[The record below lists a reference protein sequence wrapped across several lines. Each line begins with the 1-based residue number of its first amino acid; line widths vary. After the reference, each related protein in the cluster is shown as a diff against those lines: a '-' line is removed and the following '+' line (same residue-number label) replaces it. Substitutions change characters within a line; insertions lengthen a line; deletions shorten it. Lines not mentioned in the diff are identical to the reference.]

1 MTEEDVKLKFITPAI
16 EQAGWDKISQIS
28 MEYQITDGRINLIN
42 NVAKRDKVG
51 IKKADYVLSYQLN
64 LPLAIVEAKD
74 DSHGVRHGL
83 EQAKMYAQML
93 DAPFAYSSNGS
104 GFVEFDFLSGSQREL
119 ALNEF
124 PTPYELWQRFLEYKH
139 FSSRAFKIIQEP
151 YFYDHNAKKPRY
163 YQQVA
168 INRAIEAVANGKKR
182 LMLVM
187 ATGTGKTYVAF
198 QIIHRLYRAGAKKKI
213 LFLADRNILVDQSEA
228 GDFKPFGN
236 KMTKIKDK
244 LLDSSYEIYLSLYQQ
259 LVDEDGN
266 EPFREFSPDFFDLII
281 IDECHRGSAKDDSQW
296 RKILD
301 YFKSATHIG
310 LTATPKEDNEIS
322 NSLYFGEP
330 IYTYSLKQGINDGF
344 LAPFKVIRV
353 GIDVDLMEYRPPE
366 GMLDDYGNEIPDKIY
381 NIKDY
386 DRNLV
391 LTNRTKLVASRISE
405 FLKSTDRMAK
415 TIVFCVDIEHAQ
427 RMCEA
432 LRNENSDLVRQNP
445 SYIAQIT
452 GDVPN
457 VNAMVERFSR
467 PDEIYPVIA
476 VTSKL
481 LTTGVDCKTCKVIAI
496 DSCINSITEFKQ
508 IIGRGTRLREDFGKT
523 HFTILDFRGVSRLF
537 ADPKFDGEPI
547 KEDDLP
553 AKEKFIEEKPPKPKE
568 DKEKS
573 GERKIVINGTEVK
586 ILDEL
591 EQIYDQNGNLIASDF
606 KDFSRQN
613 ILAKF
618 KSLENFITSWD
629 AQSKKQAIINELK
642 DHGALLDEL
651 KIKPEFANLDEF
663 DLICHIAYNK
673 PPCTRK
679 ERADGVKKRDFL
691 SKYSDKA
698 RGVLLKLID
707 KYADNGISDLENIN
721 VLKNDPFRDMGGML
735 EIVNDFF
742 GGKEKYFEAIKE
754 LEKEIYAA

>member
-16 EQAGWDKISQIS
+16 EQAGWDKMSQIS

-64 LPLAIVEAKD
+64 LPLAIIEAKD

-83 EQAKMYAQML
+83 EQAKIYAQML

-124 PTPYELWQRFLEYKH
+124 PTPDELWQRFLEYKH
-139 FSSRAFKIIQEP
+139 FSSSAFKIIQEP
-151 YFYDHNAKKPRY
+151 YFYDQGAKKPRY

-198 QIIHRLYRAGAKKKI
+198 QIIHRLYRAGSKKKI
-213 LFLADRNILVDQSEA
+213 LFLADRNILVDQSET

-281 IDECHRGSAKDDSQW
+281 IDECHRGSAKEDSQW

-322 NSLYFGEP
+322 NSSYFGEP

-344 LAPFKVIRV
+344 LAPFKVIRI

-445 SYIAQIT
+445 NYIAQIT

-467 PDEIYPVIA
+467 PDEAYPVIA
-476 VTSKL
+476 ITSKL

-523 HFTILDFRGVSRLF
+523 YFTILDFRGVSRLF
-537 ADPKFDGEPI
+537 ADPKFDGEAI

-553 AKEKFIEEKPPKPKE
+553 AKENFTKEKPPKPKE

-613 ILAKF
+613 ILAKL

-642 DHGALLDEL
+642 DHGVLLDEL
-651 KIKPEFANLDEF
+651 KTNPEFANLDEF

-673 PPCTRK
+673 PPRTRK

-698 RGVLLKLID
+698 REVLLKLID

-721 VLKNDPFRDMGGML
+721 VLKNDPFRDMGGMPK
-735 EIVNDFF
+735 IVNEFF

>member
-1 MTEEDVKLKFITPAI
+1 M
-16 EQAGWDKISQIS
+16 
-28 MEYQITDGRINLIN
+28 
-42 NVAKRDKVG
+42 
-51 IKKADYVLSYQLN
+51 
-64 LPLAIVEAKD
+64 
-74 DSHGVRHGL
+74 
-83 EQAKMYAQML
+83 
-93 DAPFAYSSNGS
+93 
-104 GFVEFDFLSGSQREL
+104 
-119 ALNEF
+119 
-124 PTPYELWQRFLEYKH
+124 
-139 FSSRAFKIIQEP
+139 
-151 YFYDHNAKKPRY
+151 
-163 YQQVA
+163 
-168 INRAIEAVANGKKR
+168 
-182 LMLVM
+182 
-187 ATGTGKTYVAF
+187 
-198 QIIHRLYRAGAKKKI
+198 
-213 LFLADRNILVDQSEA
+213 
-228 GDFKPFGN
+228 
-236 KMTKIKDK
+236 
-244 LLDSSYEIYLSLYQQ
+244 
-259 LVDEDGN
+259 
-266 EPFREFSPDFFDLII
+266 
-281 IDECHRGSAKDDSQW
+281 
-296 RKILD
+296 
-301 YFKSATHIG
+301 
-310 LTATPKEDNEIS
+310 
-322 NSLYFGEP
+322 
-330 IYTYSLKQGINDGF
+330 
-344 LAPFKVIRV
+344 APFKVVRV

-432 LRNENSDLVRQNP
+432 LRNENSDLVIQNP
-445 SYIAQIT
+445 NHIAQIT

-467 PDEIYPVIA
+467 PDEAYPVIA

-553 AKEKFIEEKPPKPKE
+553 AKANFTEEKPPKPKE

-642 DHGALLDEL
+642 DHGVLLDEL
-651 KIKPEFANLDEF
+651 KIKPEFSNLDEF

-673 PPCTRK
+673 PPRTRK

-735 EIVNDFF
+735 EIVNEFF

>member
-1 MTEEDVKLKFITPAI
+1 M
-16 EQAGWDKISQIS
+16 
-28 MEYQITDGRINLIN
+28 RI
-42 NVAKRDKVG
+42 
-51 IKKADYVLSYQLN
+51 Q
-64 LPLAIVEAKD
+64 
-74 DSHGVRHGL
+74 
-83 EQAKMYAQML
+83 
-93 DAPFAYSSNGS
+93 
-104 GFVEFDFLSGSQREL
+104 
-119 ALNEF
+119 
-124 PTPYELWQRFLEYKH
+124 
-139 FSSRAFKIIQEP
+139 
-151 YFYDHNAKKPRY
+151 PR
-163 YQQVA
+163 
-168 INRAIEAVANGKKR
+168 
-182 LMLVM
+182 
-187 ATGTGKTYVAF
+187 
-198 QIIHRLYRAGAKKKI
+198 
-213 LFLADRNILVDQSEA
+213 
-228 GDFKPFGN
+228 
-236 KMTKIKDK
+236 
-244 LLDSSYEIYLSLYQQ
+244 
-259 LVDEDGN
+259 
-266 EPFREFSPDFFDLII
+266 FFDLII
-281 IDECHRGSAKDDSQW
+281 IDEYHRGSAKEDSQW

-322 NSLYFGEP
+322 NSSYFWEP

-432 LRNENSDLVRQNP
+432 LRNENSDLVRQTPN
-445 SYIAQIT
+445 YIAQIT

-467 PDEIYPVIA
+467 PDEAYPVIA

-547 KEDDLP
+547 REYDLP
-553 AKEKFIEEKPPKPKE
+553 AKENFTEEKPPKPKE

-573 GERKIVINGTEVK
+573 G
-586 ILDEL
+586 
-591 EQIYDQNGNLIASDF
+591 A
-606 KDFSRQN
+606 
-613 ILAKF
+613 
-618 KSLENFITSWD
+618 
-629 AQSKKQAIINELK
+629 
-642 DHGALLDEL
+642 
-651 KIKPEFANLDEF
+651 
-663 DLICHIAYNK
+663 
-673 PPCTRK
+673 
-679 ERADGVKKRDFL
+679 
-691 SKYSDKA
+691 
-698 RGVLLKLID
+698 
-707 KYADNGISDLENIN
+707 
-721 VLKNDPFRDMGGML
+721 
-735 EIVNDFF
+735 
-742 GGKEKYFEAIKE
+742 
-754 LEKEIYAA
+754 